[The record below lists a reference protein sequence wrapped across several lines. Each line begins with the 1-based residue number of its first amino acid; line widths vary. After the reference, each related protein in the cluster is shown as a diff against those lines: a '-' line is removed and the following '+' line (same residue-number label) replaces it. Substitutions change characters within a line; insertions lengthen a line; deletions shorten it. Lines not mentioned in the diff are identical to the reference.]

1 MLVVFVQL
9 LGLLLRPDLVVVAL
23 KQRLVLPGKG
33 RFQAL
38 QVRTPETKEPN
49 QHNEELIVT
58 RKIIGK
64 VEVSNPSH
72 QGPAGFHSDFC
83 HPLEQICN

>member
-23 KQRLVLPGKG
+23 KQRLVRPGKG

-38 QVRTPETKEPN
+38 QIRTPETKEPIQQN
-49 QHNEELIVT
+49 
-58 RKIIGK
+58 
-64 VEVSNPSH
+64 
-72 QGPAGFHSDFC
+72 
-83 HPLEQICN
+83 